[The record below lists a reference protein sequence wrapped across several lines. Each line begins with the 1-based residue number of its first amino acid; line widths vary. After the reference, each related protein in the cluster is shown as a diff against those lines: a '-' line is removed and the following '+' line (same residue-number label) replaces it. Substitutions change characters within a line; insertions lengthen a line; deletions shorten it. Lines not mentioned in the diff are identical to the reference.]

1 MADKSKNIKE
11 QMFVWLSKEIY
22 DADQKGVK
30 VTVDGSFYSPAD
42 VGRLQNVME
51 NHYYMKSYTS
61 DDSGRI
67 VQIDFDQITSM

>member
-51 NHYYMKSYTS
+51 NHYYINHQCMFLSVKIRFLQS
-61 DDSGRI
+61 
-67 VQIDFDQITSM
+67 

>member
-11 QMFVWLSKEIY
+11 QMFVWLSKEIF

-30 VTVDGSFYSPAD
+30 VTVDGRFYSPAD